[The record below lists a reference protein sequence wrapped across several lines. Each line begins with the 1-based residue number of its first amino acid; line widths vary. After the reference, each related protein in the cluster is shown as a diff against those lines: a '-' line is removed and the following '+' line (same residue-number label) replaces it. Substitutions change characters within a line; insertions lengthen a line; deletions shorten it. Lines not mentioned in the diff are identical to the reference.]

1 MKCQEQRSI
10 TALRVSYLLYE
21 HSPYPAYPSSSER
34 TRRMCFFSSK
44 FSVKKKLVSTSLES
58 FPEFPSPN
66 ALTLSL
72 FAKTLPPYTFGS
84 RLPPIWICA
93 KSFICC
99 HCFSAAYATALG
111 QCLSPLGRLGGGAL
125 VLQNGSHR
133 GTAWSLAYMPSGTGG
148 NPGSGGNGAGGSEGN
163 IGTGGR
169 TSLCHVPL
177 GSMLDIPWEETVDP
191 SVPVPGKKP
200 EGGGSRTDS
209 VPVPVPVSGSVYGGD
224 GGDGGGGGG
233 GGGGFTGF
241 PYSAGGGINTG
252 LNGGHV
258 NVASGS
264 AGVAGVEGG
273 ETVLSGGT
281 DAVGGNVMLDGGSTP
296 VVPPTPGGPVCFCST
311 HTFCSSKSKQQSPTA
326 RQSESQ
332 QHDARHKPHAATH
345 EAPDGFVISF

>member
-1 MKCQEQRSI
+1 
-10 TALRVSYLLYE
+10 
-21 HSPYPAYPSSSER
+21 
-34 TRRMCFFSSK
+34 
-44 FSVKKKLVSTSLES
+44 
-58 FPEFPSPN
+58 
-66 ALTLSL
+66 
-72 FAKTLPPYTFGS
+72 
-84 RLPPIWICA
+84 
-93 KSFICC
+93 
-99 HCFSAAYATALG
+99 
-111 QCLSPLGRLGGGAL
+111 
-125 VLQNGSHR
+125 
-133 GTAWSLAYMPSGTGG
+133 
-148 NPGSGGNGAGGSEGN
+148 
-163 IGTGGR
+163 
-169 TSLCHVPL
+169 
-177 GSMLDIPWEETVDP
+177 MLDIPWEETVDP

-281 DAVGGNVMLDGGSTP
+281 DAVGGNVMLDGGSNP